1 MGVRVVHGG
10 AGFTEPTEITADV
23 EREIS
28 ELRKWAPL
36 HNQRSVEILQPLR
49 RRFTEVPIFAVFDTA
64 FHRTIPSAAGLY
76 AIPFDLSEKYK
87 IRRYGFHGISHRY
100 LLERY
105 AAIVNREPNELSL
118 VTLHLESGCSVT
130 AIANG
135 RSVDNTMGLTPL
147 EGVMMGTRCGD
158 IDSSLVPY
166 LAQAEHL
173 EIAEVMELLEKQSGL
188 LGVSGNPSTP
198 EY

>member
-135 RSVDNTMGLTPL
+135 RSVATGPAQSDLLNSSRSSRGCLGYP
-147 EGVMMGTRCGD
+147 EIPRHPN
-158 IDSSLVPY
+158 ID
-166 LAQAEHL
+166 AR
-173 EIAEVMELLEKQSGL
+173 I
-188 LGVSGNPSTP
+188 
-198 EY
+198 